1 MLLLSR
7 DDSASKLIRI
17 GMMLETGE
25 IVMGISVNTLETR
38 VKVRWWHL
46 ATTFKRETKVMSLKE
61 LIQAPVLIRS
71 LHRLWY
77 R

>member
-25 IVMGISVNTLETR
+25 IVMEISVNTLGTR